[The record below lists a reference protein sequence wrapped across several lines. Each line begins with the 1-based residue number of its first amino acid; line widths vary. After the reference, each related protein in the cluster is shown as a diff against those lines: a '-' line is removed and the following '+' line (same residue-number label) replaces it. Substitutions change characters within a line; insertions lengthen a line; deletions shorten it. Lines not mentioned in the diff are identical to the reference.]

1 MRVLITGAAG
11 QVGSTIVKNIKDRYQ
26 LRGLDRAPM
35 PDLEDTVVG
44 DIADFG
50 TVLKATQDMEAII
63 HLGANPGGGAP
74 WEEVLP
80 SNIIGTYNVF
90 EAAHQ
95 NGVRR
100 LAFASRAGLLSPY
113 PQDVQR
119 TMEMLPRPG
128 NYYSVSKV
136 FGESLGYMY
145 SDRFDMEV
153 VCVRIGNFHL
163 ERDQPEH
170 PHHLSHGDCT
180 RVFERAIIHPGVQ
193 FEVVFGVSDSNWPLY
208 DLDHGR
214 RAIGYDPQDFADVPA
229 EQRLV
234 D

>member
-11 QVGSTIVKNIKDRYQ
+11 RIGSTIAKNLIDRYE
-26 LRGLDRAPM
+26 LRGFDRVPM
-35 PDLEDTVVG
+35 PALEDSIVG
-44 DIADFG
+44 DIADFDAL
-50 TVLKATQDMEAII
+50 LKATRDVEAII
-63 HLGANPGGGAP
+63 HLAGVPSGGAP

-80 SNIIGTYNVF
+80 SNFVGTYNAF

-100 LAFASRAGLLSPY
+100 LAFASRAGLLGPY
-113 PQDVQR
+113 PQNEQR
-119 TMEMLPRPG
+119 TMEMLPRPES
-128 NYYSVSKV
+128 YYSVSKV
-136 FGESLGYMY
+136 FGENLGYMY
-145 SDRFDMEV
+145 SARFNMEV
-153 VCVRIGNFHL
+153 VCVRIGNFNS

-170 PHHLSHGDCT
+170 PHHLSHGDCAQ
-180 RVFERAIIHPGVQ
+180 VFERAITHPGVK

-214 RAIGYDPQDFADVPA
+214 KAIGYEPGDFADVP
-229 EQRLV
+229 EDQRK

>member
-11 QVGSTIVKNIKDRYQ
+11 NIGSTIVRNIKDRYE
-26 LRGLDRAPM
+26 LRGLDRVPM

-44 DIADFG
+44 DISDFD
-50 TVLKATQDMEAII
+50 TVFKATEGMEAVI
-63 HLGANPGGGAP
+63 HLAGVPSGGAP
-74 WEEVLP
+74 WEEVL
-80 SNIIGTYNVF
+80 SNNFIGTYNAF

-100 LAFASRAGLLSPY
+100 LAFASRAGLLGPY
-113 PQDVQR
+113 PRDMQR
-119 TMEMLPRPG
+119 TMDMLPRPES
-128 NYYSVSKV
+128 YYSTSKV

-145 SDRFDMEV
+145 SARFNMEV
-153 VCVRIGNFHL
+153 VCVRIGNFNL
-163 ERDQPEH
+163 ERDQPQH
-170 PHHLSHGDCT
+170 PHHLSHGDCA

-214 RAIGYDPQDFADVPA
+214 RAIGYDPQDLADVP
-229 EQRLV
+229 EDQRK